1 MGDAAQGVGQMR
13 YYDQM
18 FARLVVGGT
27 SVAVAVTQVAEA
39 YLDGKP
45 PSRGK
50 QKITRRERDSE
61 FWACRAVDA
70 CSPEIWRSDELV
82 LALARYLSQEP
93 VAIAG
98 LMERVSTEAPD
109 ALIRAVRYSGLVLN
123 PRSSR
128 RAELSNLAATSPEIA
143 ELCVM
148 LEIFE
153 RAHSDRVE
161 YVESCKG
168 LLAAL
173 SPFELLIYA
182 SMHAFET
189 WVPRDLAGVDVPA
202 DEDAD
207 THTAWDAV
215 NDLLIWKLSTASES
229 SLRLTESEMGMSL
242 KAHLSPFIFP
252 SALGAPPRHELRAAF
267 QELLAAQIELN
278 SFLSRSADAFSYDD
292 GIRFERSGQVLR
304 IVQQNPTLRE
314 AWVRDN
320 DKLARLHDYWF
331 YRALDEFA
339 RSDLALKTIGAPE
352 NHEANRLAYIR
363 ALRTH
368 LRLTEVYGVGDK
380 VTAETGEQVD
390 LFQALLS
397 LELMSAFFAGH
408 FLVPFAE
415 HLKDT
420 GSVLHA
426 LSRLA
431 IDGLQDELQSRFPL
445 TWSDRST
452 KVEKIKGWTVS
463 PEHPGGSA
471 RMAAAVLDFWT
482 SDWAAMAARL
492 RTGEPGL
499 APRLFE
505 RPILKMGQTL
515 LQLPWIVAVQ
525 NNSTAAINNLR
536 RLGARR
542 NEAASEARRIEQSLG
557 GLFECR
563 GYVVLANWHPRIGDP
578 GDPGDAGEI
587 DLICARDG
595 TVLVLEVKSTYI
607 RRSQRDAFLHA
618 TTTLRKAG
626 LQLRRKVQAVQR
638 SMLADPEFAAKLGVD
653 VSRETPPVQGW
664 IVDTSIESDH
674 QRFSGFLK
682 VSLEEVLIA
691 LRDERHLLNDPEGL
705 LSGKWLDAD
714 ADSASSEAFTE
725 TLYPA
730 GFSAARFREVIESE
744 IVWSKMAQAG
754 T

>member
-1 MGDAAQGVGQMR
+1 MS
-13 YYDQM
+13 YYDQT
-18 FARLVVGGT
+18 FARLVEGGT

-50 QKITRRERDSE
+50 QKITRRKRDSE
-61 FWACRAVDA
+61 FWMCRAVDA
-70 CSPEIWRSDELV
+70 CSPEIWRSDEMV

-98 LMERVSTEAPD
+98 LVDRVASEAPD
-109 ALIRAVRYSGLVLN
+109 ALIRAVRYSGLVLDQ
-123 PRSSR
+123 RSSR
-128 RAELSNLAATSPEIA
+128 RAELSESAATSSEIS
-143 ELCVM
+143 ELCAM

-153 RAHSDRVE
+153 RAHRDRVE
-161 YVESCKG
+161 YVASCKG
-168 LLAAL
+168 PLVAL

-182 SMHAFET
+182 SLHAFET
-189 WVPRDLAGVDVPA
+189 WVPRDLAGTEVPV

-215 NDLLIWKLSTASES
+215 NDLLIWKLSTAPES
-229 SLRLTESEMGMSL
+229 SLRLAESEMGMSL

-252 SALGAPPRHELRAAF
+252 SALGAPPRHDLRAAF

-278 SFLSRSADAFSYDD
+278 SFLSRSTDAFSYDD
-292 GIRFERSGQVLR
+292 GIRFEMDGHALK
-304 IVQQNPTLRE
+304 IVQENPALRD
-314 AWVRDN
+314 AWARDN
-320 DKLARLHDYWF
+320 DKLARLHGYWF
-331 YRALDEFA
+331 YRALEEFA
-339 RSDLALKTIGAPE
+339 RSDLASKAIGAPE

-368 LRLTEVYGVGDK
+368 LRLTEVYGAGDK

-408 FLVPFAE
+408 FLAPFAE

-431 IDGLQDELQSRFPL
+431 MEGLQDDLQSRFPL

-452 KVEKIKGWTVS
+452 KVQKIKGWTVS
-463 PEHPGGSA
+463 AEHPGGSA
-471 RMAAAVLDFWT
+471 PMAAAVLDFWT
-482 SDWAAMAARL
+482 SDWAAMATRL
-492 RTGEPGL
+492 RRGEPGL
-499 APRLFE
+499 APELFE

-542 NEAASEARRIEQSLG
+542 NEAASETRRVEQSLG
-557 GLFECR
+557 GLFEYR
-563 GYVVLANWHPRIGDP
+563 EYTVLANWHPPVGDF
-578 GDPGDAGEI
+578 GDAGEI

-595 TVLVLEVKSTYI
+595 TVLVLEVKSTYL
-607 RRSQRDAFLHA
+607 RRSQRDAFVHA

-638 SMLADPEFAAKLGVD
+638 ALLAAPEFAAKLGVD
-653 VSRETPPVQGW
+653 LSHTTPPVQGW

-674 QRFSGFLK
+674 QRFHGFLK
-682 VSLEEVLIA
+682 VSIEEVLIA
-691 LRDERHLLNDPEGL
+691 LRDERHLLNDPEGV
-705 LSGKWLDAD
+705 LSGKWVDAD
-714 ADSASSEAFTE
+714 GSSASSTARRES
-725 TLYPA
+725 LYPA
-730 GFSAARFREVIESE
+730 GFSAARFREVIENE
-744 IVWSKMAQAG
+744 MVWGKMAQANR
-754 T
+754 